1 MVQLKTATVCNISR
15 QREIP
20 RRRADPQSPPA
31 FCHERDGWW
40 RGSPPTYRTP
50 KVTPKTSS
58 EATSSPTRGRPLEAG
73 LKALRSHPCES
84 ERKVRAPAEG
94 TPRLFGG
101 HPGSKAVRRTSLD
114 GCLWG

>member
-50 KVTPKTSS
+50 KVTPKYSS
-58 EATSSPTRGRPLEAG
+58 EATSSHSWATRRGPLPVYG
-73 LKALRSHPCES
+73 LAALGAAR
-84 ERKVRAPAEG
+84 
-94 TPRLFGG
+94 
-101 HPGSKAVRRTSLD
+101 
-114 GCLWG
+114 

>member
-50 KVTPKTSS
+50 KVGPLRTLRRPL
-58 EATSSPTRGRPLEAG
+58 PLTRGLLGEVLYRCMG
-73 LKALRSHPCES
+73 
-84 ERKVRAPAEG
+84 
-94 TPRLFGG
+94 
-101 HPGSKAVRRTSLD
+101 
-114 GCLWG
+114 